1 MPTSGIRHRPYRATP
16 HFSRSASCRISR
28 RLLPFGRQGAGVV
41 EDEPRAVVPVTKCM
55 MALVLLDV
63 MLERAKYQG

>member
-1 MPTSGIRHRPYRATP
+1 VA
-16 HFSRSASCRISR
+16 
-28 RLLPFGRQGAGVV
+28 
-41 EDEPRAVVPVTKCM
+41 EDELRAVVPVAECM